1 MPLAETTRRSL
12 LAAAA
17 MLAMPASAQAQ
28 KPVPPP
34 LAPNPFSAE
43 PFVIGG
49 GPVGAAYDALGVA
62 IAKLLVRTVPGLS
75 ATSAV
80 TKGGFDNVD
89 RVTSGQ
95 ADIGF
100 TQVDIAVNAVD
111 GEGHYRGKH
120 LPVRA
125 LGVMFP
131 NHLHLVTTSRSGI
144 RTMAELR
151 GKRVS
156 TGGPPGSAIE
166 DLAYRAL
173 TIAGLDRNSDLA
185 SIVSQSLADSNAAVK
200 AGTLDAYF
208 FPSGIPAPAVTSLG
222 ATPGVKLVLVDTAAL
237 ANGFIARYGP
247 VYFSD
252 VIPAGTYPGQDTD
265 NQQMSVANIIIVSS
279 AMPDARVTAILSALW
294 ANRPELVAAHPE
306 ATHFSLAA
314 QRTAAVGVPWHPA
327 AAAFW
332 KAHGAQLA

>member
-1 MPLAETTRRSL
+1 MSLTEPTRRSFL
-12 LAAAA
+12 GAAA
-17 MLAMPASAQAQ
+17 MLAAPACAQAQ
-28 KPVPPP
+28 QPAPAPPSP
-34 LAPNPFSAE
+34 SPFSPE

-49 GPVGAAYDALGVA
+49 GPVGAAYNALGAA

-89 RVTSGQ
+89 RVASGH

-100 TQVDIAVNAVD
+100 TQVDIAVNTVEGD
-111 GEGHYRGKH
+111 GYYRGRH

-131 NHLHLVTTSRSGI
+131 NHLHLVTTSGSGI
-144 RTMAELR
+144 RTMEDLQ

-156 TGGPPGSAIE
+156 TGGAPGSAIE

-173 TIAGLDRNSDLA
+173 TIAGLDRNRDLA

-208 FPSGIPAPAVTSLG
+208 FPSGIPAPAVTNLAS
-222 ATPGVKLVLVDTAAL
+222 TPGVKLVLVDTAGL
-237 ANGFIARYGP
+237 ADGFIARYGP

-252 VIPAGTYPGQDTD
+252 VIPAGTYPGQDRD
-265 NQQMSVANIIIVSS
+265 NLQVSVTNIIVATS

-294 ANRPELVAAHPE
+294 ANRPELIAAHPE
-306 ATHFSLAA
+306 ATHFSVAA
-314 QRTAAVGVPWHPA
+314 QKTAAVGVPWHPA

-332 KAHGAQLA
+332 KAQGAQLA